1 VRHDPKGVDNGGM
14 AELTEGGGGTMARRC
29 EDGATAAVRSAGVDM
44 RPRKRGGG
52 LGDGVLGRTL
62 TREDKRERKEWCGG
76 DGHAL

>member
-1 VRHDPKGVDNGGM
+1 
-14 AELTEGGGGTMARRC
+14 MARRC

>member
-1 VRHDPKGVDNGGM
+1 VRRDPKGVDNGGM
-14 AELTEGGGGTMARRC
+14 AELTEGGGTMARRR